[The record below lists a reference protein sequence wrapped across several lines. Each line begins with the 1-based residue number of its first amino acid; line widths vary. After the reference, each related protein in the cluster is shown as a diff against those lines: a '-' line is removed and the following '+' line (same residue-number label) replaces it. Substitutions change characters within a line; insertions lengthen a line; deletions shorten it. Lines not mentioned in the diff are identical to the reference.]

1 MASQKSDSRSEHK
14 ELQSFQPLV
23 PAVEAAARIL
33 FCLGESQKPK
43 MSLTE
48 ICSKLG
54 IYKSKGYSILNTLR
68 QFGLVEKDPQTKTY
82 SLGPNLIFLSRSV
95 LDNLNYPEV
104 VSPFLESLARETHG
118 TSLLAL
124 ISGSHVFVVAKR
136 EGNQNIGF
144 GVRLGHRFHLT
155 LGAHGRVIA
164 AFLPEEE
171 RERLLGRKKLYF
183 YGDPSRMDVK
193 RLREEVLRCRRDG
206 FAQDLGEVTP
216 GVHVVS
222 APVFSHRD
230 KLIGCLILIGTF
242 PEEAMKDYGPK
253 VAEVAKQVSRK
264 LGADIERIFQAHGA
278 VN

>member
-1 MASQKSDSRSEHK
+1 
-14 ELQSFQPLV
+14 
-23 PAVEAAARIL
+23 
-33 FCLGESQKPK
+33 

-48 ICSKLG
+48 ICTQLD

-206 FAQDLGEVTP
+206 FARDLGEVTP
-216 GVHVVS
+216 GVHVLS

-264 LGADIERIFQAHGA
+264 LGADIERIFQGHGA
-278 VN
+278 VNQRTGGTE